1 VTKPDRQSL
10 KAARRALAA
19 AGDII
24 VRRGLRRPH
33 RDDDLVALA
42 YTLQA
47 TLTRT
52 GAESGGAAMAAKA
65 WRVFEASLAGEAAR
79 PAYACSRGCDH
90 CCHGSVSVTAP
101 EALAI
106 ALQLMKPGAEA
117 VRAAFMAR
125 APRTMGLGPAERFGR
140 KIPCALLESG
150 LCSVYVV
157 RPLACR
163 RVVSFA
169 VALCIE
175 ELNGVPGDMAVP
187 GPPVAHA
194 VGIQIAML
202 AALAASGRPPV
213 LYELSAAVAR
223 LIGGADLDA
232 RWAAGEDVFAG
243 VPLDPIT
250 EPSITHRITA
260 LADAIRPLAHA

>member
-1 VTKPDRQSL
+1 MTAPDRQSL
-10 KAARRALAA
+10 KAARRALGA
-19 AGDII
+19 AGDLI

-33 RDDDLVALA
+33 RDDDLVALT

-47 TLTRT
+47 TLADA
-52 GAESGGAAMAAKA
+52 GDNGGAAMAATA
-65 WRVFEASLAGEAAR
+65 WRVFEASLAGE
-79 PAYACSRGCDH
+79 PAPATYACSMGCDH

-106 ALQLMKPGAEA
+106 AARLEQPGNERI
-117 VRAAFMAR
+117 RAAFLSA
-125 APRTMGLGPAERFGR
+125 APRTLGLGPAERFGR
-140 KIPCALLESG
+140 KIPCALLNAG
-150 LCSVYVV
+150 LCSVYAV

-169 VALCIE
+169 VAPCID

-213 LYELSAAVAR
+213 LYELSAAVVR
-223 LIGGADLDA
+223 LVGTAGHGA
-232 RWAAGEDVFAG
+232 RWAAGDDVFAG
-243 VPLDPIT
+243 LPLDPIT
-250 EPSITHRITA
+250 EPAVTNRIAA
-260 LADAIRPLAHA
+260 LAEAIRPLAHA